1 MLGCKWLLEKNLY
14 ALRNWRMTKS
24 LLVTGGAGYI
34 GSHACV
40 ALLEAGYSVV
50 VLDNLSNGSCEAI
63 SRVEKIC
70 ERKLSFIRGDI
81 RDLKVLEKIF
91 NEFDI
96 EAVLHFAGL
105 KSVSESV
112 KKPLEYY
119 DNNFSGSV
127 ALCQAMQAAGVY
139 KLIFSSSAT
148 VYGDQSTMP
157 VSEESPLNL
166 PTNPYGRS
174 KLMVE
179 NMLGDLASSDPYWS
193 IAILRYFNPV
203 GAHES
208 GLIGEDPS
216 DIPSNLLPY
225 ITQVAVRKLENLT
238 VFGDDY
244 PTKDGTGVRDYIHVV
259 DLVNGH
265 LCALEKLV
273 QKRGVNIWN
282 LGTGVGVSVLEMINA
297 FEKVTGST
305 VPYTISSRRDGDVA
319 ECWADPAKANNDLKW
334 HASYKIEK
342 IIEDAWRWQKNN
354 PDGYGE
360 VAPVELNRL

>member
-1 MLGCKWLLEKNLY
+1 
-14 ALRNWRMTKS
+14 MTKS
-24 LLVTGGAGYI
+24 LLVTGGGGYI

-50 VLDNLSNGSCEAI
+50 VLDNLSNSSYEAI

-81 RDLKVLEKIF
+81 RDLEVLEKIF

-139 KLIFSSSAT
+139 KLVFSSSAT
-148 VYGDQSTMP
+148 VYGEQSTMP
-157 VSEESPLNL
+157 ISEESPLGS
-166 PTNPYGRS
+166 PTNPYGQS

-179 NMLGDLASSDPYWS
+179 NMLSDLAGSDPQWS
-193 IAILRYFNPV
+193 ISILRYFNPV

-208 GLIGEDPS
+208 GLIGEDPRG
-216 DIPSNLLPY
+216 IPNNLLPY
-225 ITQVAVRKLENLT
+225 ISQVAAGKLKKLT
-238 VFGDDY
+238 VYGDDY
-244 PTKDGTGVRDYIHVV
+244 PTPDGTGVRDYIHVV
-259 DLVNGH
+259 DLVDGH
-265 LCALEKLV
+265 IRALAALETK
-273 QKRGVNIWN
+273 KGVNIWN
-282 LGTGVGVSVLEMINA
+282 LGTGSGATVLEMIKT
-297 FEKVTGST
+297 FEKVTGKF
-305 VPYTISSRRDGDVA
+305 VPYTIASRRAGDVA
-319 ECWADPAKANNDLKW
+319 ECWADPTKARNDLQW
-334 HASYKIEK
+334 QIVRDLEK
-342 IIEDAWRWQKNN
+342 MVEDAWRWQVKN
-354 PDGYGE
+354 PAGYE
-360 VAPVELNRL
+360 